1 MEERAKGWIA
11 SERLDSFDCT
21 LANLA
26 EFVFACLEAAGAR
39 SVVEVGAE
47 YGFFTSELLAWAAD
61 RDVERIAAIDPE
73 PRQQLLDL
81 AAQHPELE
89 LIVQASEAA
98 LLDFELTDA
107 VIIDG
112 DHNYFTVS
120 EELRLVAEGAGDQP
134 LPLIL
139 LHDIGWPL
147 ARRDSYHA
155 PERIPAEHRQPL
167 AEPALLVPG
176 EPGVGDRGL
185 YYRSAAAHEGGPRN
199 GVLTAVEDF
208 IADRSDLKLAILAPF
223 FGLGVIWDTRS
234 PAAESIAE
242 AVAPWDRNPL
252 LIRAEEKRVQHLV
265 AEFAHMQEI
274 DAMRSQ
280 DYELQHLLSTMLESS
295 AFALAERLSGLR
307 QGGRPMF
314 SRAQVQAALTRIRED
329 NDLLGEAKR
338 RAAQSNGHAERT
350 QTAAETGDPGLARGT
365 A

>member
-26 EFVFACLEAAGAR
+26 ELVFACLEASGAR
-39 SVVEVGAE
+39 SVVEIGAE
-47 YGFFTSELLAWAAD
+47 YGFFTSELLAWAAG
-61 RDVERIAAIDPE
+61 RDVDRIVAIDPE
-73 PRQQLLDL
+73 PRPQLLEL
-81 AAQHPELE
+81 AGEHPELE
-89 LIVQASEAA
+89 LIVESSASA
-98 LLDFELTDA
+98 LPGFELTDA

-120 EELRLVAEGAGDQP
+120 EELRLVAELAGDGP

-155 PERIPAEHRQPL
+155 ADKIPAEHRQPL

-176 EPGVGDRGL
+176 DPGVGDRGL

-208 IADRSDLKLAILAPF
+208 LADRSELKLAIMAPF
-223 FGLGVIWDTRS
+223 FGLGVVWDTRAS
-234 PAAESIAE
+234 NADAVEA

-252 LIRAEEKRVQHLV
+252 LIRAEEKRVEHLV
-265 AEFAHMQEI
+265 AEFTHLQEI

-307 QGGRPMF
+307 QGGKPMF
-314 SRAQVQAALTRIRED
+314 TRTQVEDALSRIRTD
-329 NDLLGEAKR
+329 NDLLGEAQR
-338 RAAQSNGHAERT
+338 R
-350 QTAAETGDPGLARGT
+350 DLAGT
-365 A
+365 ASPD